1 MMLEERVRRIFG
13 KSTHL
18 KLLLLFY
25 NNPTYFDNIEGLAKQ
40 LGKSHVTTR
49 KVVNDLCKVGIL
61 KDFYKVRKGGV
72 KDRIVMLNKSNPK
85 AVFNLLERVEEVCAM
100 EMERRSEE
108 ETAEEMIEK
117 GKERRSRIVQELFKL
132 YDRVRELEGELEEEI
147 TEILK
152 RLDEDDFIVEFYGT
166 TLENDGLEY
175 WTQRGKEIY
184 VRVDG
189 SIVVRGRN
197 GTYIIG
203 SKTKLL

>member
-1 MMLEERVRRIFG
+1 MLEERARRIFG

-25 NNPTYFDNIEGLAKQ
+25 NDPTYFENIEGLAKK

-61 KDFYKVRKGGV
+61 KDSYKVRKGGV
-72 KDRIVMLNKSNPK
+72 RDRIVMLNKSNPYTK
-85 AVFNLLERVEEVCAM
+85 AVFNLLKGMEVCAM
-100 EMERRSEE
+100 GNLEERNREEMV
-108 ETAEEMIEK
+108 EEMIEK

-147 TEILK
+147 TEILE
-152 RLDEDDFIVEFYGT
+152 RLDGDDFIVSFCGT
-166 TLENDGLEY
+166 TLEDDGLEW
-175 WTQRGKEIY
+175 WTSRGKEVY

-189 SIVVRGRN
+189 SIEVRDRRGKPILRV
-197 GTYIIG
+197 
-203 SKTKLL
+203 

>member
-1 MMLEERVRRIFG
+1 MLEERARRIFG

-25 NNPTYFDNIEGLAKQ
+25 NDPTYFENIEGLAKK

-72 KDRIVMLNKSNPK
+72 RDRIVMLNKSNPYTK
-85 AVFNLLERVEEVCAM
+85 ALFNLLKGMEVCAIGNLEERNRE
-100 EMERRSEE
+100 EMV
-108 ETAEEMIEK
+108 EEMIEK

-132 YDRVRELEGELEEEI
+132 YDRVRELEEELDEEI
-147 TEILK
+147 AEILK
-152 RLDEDDFIVEFYGT
+152 RLDEDDFIVHVST
-166 TLENDGLEY
+166 TLEGDLEY
-175 WTQRGKEIY
+175 LTKRGKIIF
-184 VRVDG
+184 VTKDG
-189 SIVVRGRN
+189 SVAVQARN

-203 SKTKLL
+203 QRAFLL

>member
-1 MMLEERVRRIFG
+1 MLEEKARRIFG

-25 NNPTYFDNIEGLAKQ
+25 DDPTYFDNMEGLAKQ

-72 KDRIVMLNKSNPK
+72 RDRIVMLNKSNPYTK
-85 AVFNLLERVEEVCAM
+85 AVFRLLKRMEVCAM
-100 EMERRSEE
+100 ENLEEKDRE
-108 ETAEEMIEK
+108 ETVEEMIEK

-132 YDRVRELEGELEEEI
+132 YDRVQELEGELEEEI
-147 TEILK
+147 TELLK
-152 RLDEDDFIVEFYGT
+152 RMDEDDYIIQFVGT
-166 TLENDGLEY
+166 TLEDDGLEW
-175 WTQRGKEIY
+175 WTKRGKEVC

-189 SIVVRGRN
+189 SIEVRDRRGKPILRV
-197 GTYIIG
+197 
-203 SKTKLL
+203 